1 MNRRTPKVRSGD
13 EKVDRWLATKAL
25 QHPEKH
31 LSVTKVLL
39 DESGVIA
46 GYYTLATGQV
56 DFGDLPAEAAR
67 RLPRR
72 APPAAVLAWL
82 GVSADCQGQGLGRLR
97 LAQALRDCYEA
108 GANCEMENN
117 YLPDSTFRAS
127 RHAPSATDT
136 GRRANM
142 TSVFALS
149 PPPTIIK

>member
-39 DESGVIA
+39 D
-46 GYYTLATGQV
+46 
-56 DFGDLPAEAAR
+56 
-67 RLPRR
+67 
-72 APPAAVLAWL
+72 
-82 GVSADCQGQGLGRLR
+82 
-97 LAQALRDCYEA
+97 EA